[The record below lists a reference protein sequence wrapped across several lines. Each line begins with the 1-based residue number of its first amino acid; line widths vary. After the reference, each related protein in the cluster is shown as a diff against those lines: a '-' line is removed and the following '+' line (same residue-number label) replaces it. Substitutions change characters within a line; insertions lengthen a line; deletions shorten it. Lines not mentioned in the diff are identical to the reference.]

1 MTLLGHLSLWLAFL
15 VGLWGAITGFVGGAQ
30 RRADLQQSARH
41 ATFALCV
48 ALLVAVFSLE
58 YAIFTHDFGVA
69 YVAGRTSRNLPTFY
83 LWSALYS
90 GQEGSLLFWAAVLS
104 IFGVIVQTLTSRRHR
119 AYLPY
124 VAAVTSLVATF
135 FVTVMLFTANPFQRL
150 PFTPLDGSG
159 MNPQLQNP
167 GMVFHPPMLYLG
179 YISITIPFA
188 FAIAALLTKKLDTD
202 WLVAVRKWTIVSWLF
217 LSVGLLIG
225 MWWAYVELG
234 WGGYWA
240 WDPVE
245 NAALLPWLVLTAFLH
260 SVMVQEKRGMLKKWN
275 LALILGA
282 FVLSIFGTFITRSGV
297 IASVHSFTQSRVGYY
312 FLVFLVLVTVGSAVL
327 YATRLPLLEA
337 DAKLESMVSREASF
351 LFNNL
356 LFIGLAFSVLW
367 GTLFPIL
374 SEAIRGTKITVGP
387 PFFNQVNI
395 PLGLALLLLTG
406 IGPLIAWRRASTSNL
421 QRQFAVPATT
431 GVFVLLILLVA
442 GMRDVGALLTFSIGG
457 FVLATVTQEF
467 ARGARARHRQYNE
480 PLLLALVNLLSRNR
494 RRYGGY
500 IVHVA
505 MVLLFGA
512 FAGMAFKTET
522 QATLRPGETATLK
535 GPDGHVYAF
544 THLSISQYNALNRQ
558 VTAALVDVTRD
569 GKPLGRMRTEKRQ
582 HVDALGRPTF
592 EPSTEVGIMSGLRVD
607 LYIVLAGLV
616 NGTEQAVFRFTINPL
631 VWWVW
636 FGGFVLV
643 LGGLIVLWP
652 GGAPLAIKGPRQ
664 AGYGVKLEPEV
675 VGRSDSL
682 TVGRNDHA

>member
-1 MTLLGHLSLWLAFL
+1 
-15 VGLWGAITGFVGGAQ
+15 
-30 RRADLQQSARH
+30 
-41 ATFALCV
+41 
-48 ALLVAVFSLE
+48 
-58 YAIFTHDFGVA
+58 
-69 YVAGRTSRNLPTFY
+69 
-83 LWSALYS
+83 
-90 GQEGSLLFWAAVLS
+90 
-104 IFGVIVQTLTSRRHR
+104 
-119 AYLPY
+119 
-124 VAAVTSLVATF
+124 
-135 FVTVMLFTANPFQRL
+135 
-150 PFTPLDGSG
+150 
-159 MNPQLQNP
+159 
-167 GMVFHPPMLYLG
+167 MLYLG

-188 FAIAALLTKKLDTD
+188 FAIAALLSKKLDTE

-297 IASVHSFTQSRVGYY
+297 IASVHSFTQSNVGYF
-312 FLVFLVLVTVGSAVL
+312 FLVFLVLITVASATL
-327 YATRLPLLEA
+327 YVTRLPLLEA
-337 DAKLESMVSREASF
+337 DARLESMVSREASF

-395 PLGLALLLLTG
+395 PLGLALLFLTG
-406 IGPLIAWRRASTSNL
+406 IGPLIAWRRASVPNL

-431 GVFVLLILLVA
+431 GIFVLLILLVA
-442 GMRDVGALLTFSIGG
+442 GMGDVGALLTFGVGG
-457 FVLATVTQEF
+457 FVLATVVQEF
-467 ARGARARHRQYNE
+467 ARGTRARHRQYNE
-480 PLLLALVNLLSRNR
+480 SLPVALVNLLSRNR

-505 MVLLFGA
+505 IVLLFGA

-522 QATLRPGETATLK
+522 QATLRPGETATLA

-544 THLSISQYNALNRQ
+544 THLGISQYNALNRQ
-558 VTAALVDVTRD
+558 VTAALVDVRRD
-569 GKPLGRMRTEKRQ
+569 GLPIGRMRTEKRQ
-582 HVDALGRPTF
+582 HVDALGQPTF
-592 EPSTEVGIMSGLRVD
+592 EPSTEVGIISGPRLD
-607 LYIVLAGLV
+607 LYGVLAGLV
-616 NGTEQAVFRFTINPL
+616 DGTEQAVFRFTINPL

-652 GGAPLAIKGPRQ
+652 GGAPVAVKGPRQ
-664 AGYGVKLEPEV
+664 AGYGVKLEPEYV
-675 VGRSDSL
+675 GQAALSPAKGSDGLTAWPERSEGVGRSGD
-682 TVGRNDHA
+682 A

>member
-1 MTLLGHLSLWLAFL
+1 MTLLGNLSLWLAFL

-30 RRADLQQSARH
+30 GRADLQQSARH
-41 ATFALCV
+41 ATFALFA
-48 ALLVAVFSLE
+48 ALAVAVVSLEVAIFRHDFSLE
-58 YAIFTHDFGVA
+58 YVA
-69 YVAGRTSRNLPTFY
+69 AYTSRNLPTFY
-83 LWSALYS
+83 LWSALYA

-104 IFGVIVQTLTSRRHR
+104 LFGALVQALTSRRHR

-135 FVTVMLFTANPFQRL
+135 FISVMLFAANPFQRL
-150 PFTPLDGSG
+150 AFTPMDGQG

-188 FAIAALLTKKLDTD
+188 FAIAALLTKKLDTE
-202 WLVAVRKWTIVSWLF
+202 WMVAVRKWTIVSWLF
-217 LSVGLLIG
+217 LSIGLLIG

-245 NAALLPWLVLTAFLH
+245 NAALLPWLVMTAFLH
-260 SVMVQEKRGMLKKWN
+260 SVMIQEKRGMLKKWN

-282 FVLSIFGTFITRSGV
+282 WLLSIFGTFITRSGV
-297 IASVHSFTQSRVGYY
+297 ISSVHSFTQSSVGYF
-312 FLVFLVLVTVGSAVL
+312 FLGFLIVAGVASFAL
-327 YATRLPLLEA
+327 YATRLPLLDAEA
-337 DAKLESMVSREASF
+337 RLESMVSREASF

-356 LFIGLAFSVLW
+356 LLIGIAFSVLW

-374 SEAIRGTKITVGP
+374 SEAIKGTKITVGP
-387 PFFNQVNI
+387 PFFNQVNV
-395 PLGLALLLLTG
+395 PLGLALLAMTG
-406 IGPLIAWRRASTSNL
+406 IGPLIAWRRASLPNL
-421 QRQFAVPATT
+421 RRQFAVPLTSC
-431 GVFVLLILLVA
+431 VFVLLILLVA
-442 GMRDVGALLTFSIGG
+442 GIRDIGALIAFSIGG
-457 FVLATVTQEF
+457 FVLATIVQEF
-467 ARGARARHRQYNE
+467 TRGARARHRQYGE
-480 PLLLALVNLLSRNR
+480 PVIVGLFQLLSRNR

-505 MVLLFGA
+505 IVVLFVA

-522 QATLRPGETATLK
+522 QATLRPGETATLR
-535 GPDGHVYAF
+535 GPDGYVYSF
-544 THLSISQYNALNRQ
+544 THLGVSQYNALNRQ
-558 VTAALVDVTRD
+558 VTAALLDVQRD
-569 GKPLGRMRTEKRQ
+569 GNAIGHLRTEKRQ
-582 HVDALGRPTF
+582 HVDALGNPTF

-607 LYIVLAGLV
+607 LYVVLAGLV

-643 LGGLIVLWP
+643 VGGLIVLWP
-652 GGAPLAIKGPRQ
+652 GGATVAVKGTNTSAVQ
-664 AGYGVKLEPEV
+664 EI
-675 VGRSDSL
+675 GR
-682 TVGRNDHA
+682 

>member
-1 MTLLGHLSLWLAFL
+1 MTLLGPLSLWLALL
-15 VGLWGAITGFVGGAQ
+15 VGLWGAITGFAGGAQ
-30 RRADLQQSARH
+30 RRADLQQSARY
-41 ATFALCV
+41 ATFALFA
-48 ALLVAVFSLE
+48 ALLVAVISLE
-58 YAIFTHDFGVA
+58 VAIFRHDFSVQ
-69 YVAGRTSRNLPTFY
+69 YVASRTSRNLPTFY

-104 IFGVIVQTLTSRRHR
+104 LFGALTQLLTSRRHR
-119 AYLPY
+119 MYLPY
-124 VAAVTSLVATF
+124 VAAVTCLVATF
-135 FVTVMLFTANPFQRL
+135 FVSVMLFAANPFQRL

-188 FAIAALLTKKLDTD
+188 FAIAALLTKKLDAE
-202 WLVAVRKWTIVSWLF
+202 WLVAVRKWTLVSWLF

-245 NAALLPWLVLTAFLH
+245 NAALLPWLVMTAFLH
-260 SVMVQEKRGMLKKWN
+260 SVMIQEKRGMLKKWN
-275 LALILGA
+275 LALIIGA
-282 FVLSIFGTFITRSGV
+282 WVLSIFGTFLTRSGV
-297 IASVHSFTQSRVGYY
+297 ISSVHSFTQSPVGYF
-312 FLVFLVLVTVGSAVL
+312 FLVFLVVASIASFTL

-337 DAKLESMVSREASF
+337 EATLESMVSREAGF

-356 LFIGLAFSVLW
+356 LLIGIAFSVLW

-374 SEAIRGTKITVGP
+374 SEAVRGTKITVGP

-395 PLGLALLLLTG
+395 PLGLALLAMTG
-406 IGPLIAWRRASTSNL
+406 VGPLIAWRRASLANL
-421 QRQFAVPATT
+421 RRQFAVPATS

-442 GMRDVGALLTFSIGG
+442 GMRDIGALMAFSIGG
-457 FVLATVTQEF
+457 FVLGTVTQEF
-467 ARGARARHRQYNE
+467 ARGARARHRQYGE
-480 PLLLALVNLLSRNR
+480 PIPVALLQLLSRNR

-505 MVLLFGA
+505 IVLLFVA

-522 QATLRPGETATLK
+522 QATLRPGETATLQ
-535 GPDGHVYAF
+535 GSDGHVYSF
-544 THLSISQYNALNRQ
+544 THLGISQYNALNRQ
-558 VTAALVDVTRD
+558 VTAALVEVQRD
-569 GKPLGRMRTEKRQ
+569 GKPMGRLRTEKRQ
-582 HVDALGRPTF
+582 HVDGLGRPTF

-607 LYIVLAGLV
+607 LYVVLAGLV

-636 FGGFVLV
+636 FGGLVLV
-643 LGGLIVLWP
+643 IGGLIVLWP
-652 GGAPLAIKGPRQ
+652 GGTAVAVRGSKATSAQ
-664 AGYGVKLEPEV
+664 AGYAVKLEAE
-675 VGRSDSL
+675 R
-682 TVGRNDHA
+682 

>member
-15 VGLWGAITGFVGGAQ
+15 VGLWGAITGFAGGAQ

-41 ATFALCV
+41 ATFALFG
-48 ALLVAVFSLE
+48 ALLIAVICLE
-58 YAIFTHDFGVA
+58 VAIFRHDFSVQ
-69 YVAGRTSRNLPTFY
+69 YVASRTSRNLPTFY

-104 IFGVIVQTLTSRRHR
+104 LFGALAQLLTGRRHR
-119 AYLPY
+119 VYLPY

-135 FVTVMLFTANPFQRL
+135 FVSVLLFAANPFQRL
-150 PFTPLDGSG
+150 PFTPLDGQG

-188 FAIAALLTKKLDTD
+188 FAIGALLSKKLDAE

-245 NAALLPWLVLTAFLH
+245 NVALLPWLVMTAFLH

-282 FVLSIFGTFITRSGV
+282 WVLSIFGTFITRSGV
-297 IASVHSFTQSRVGYY
+297 IASVHSFTQSSVGYF
-312 FLVFLVLVTVGSAVL
+312 FLVFLVVATVASFTL
-327 YATRLPLLEA
+327 YATRLHLLEA
-337 DAKLESMVSREASF
+337 EASLESIVSREASF

-374 SEAIRGTKITVGP
+374 TEWVRGVKITYGP
-387 PFFNQVNI
+387 ATFNIVNI

-406 IGPLIAWRRASTSNL
+406 IGPLIAWRQASPANL
-421 QRQFAVPATT
+421 RRQFAVPVTA
-431 GVFVLLILLVA
+431 GAFALLILLVA
-442 GMRDVGALLTFSIGG
+442 GMRDFGPLLAFSLGA

-467 ARGARARHRQYNE
+467 ARGARARHRQYGE
-480 PLLLALVNLLSRNR
+480 PTALAVVRLLARNR

-505 MVLLFGA
+505 IVLLFIG

-522 QATLRPGETATLK
+522 QAMLRPGESIELK
-535 GPDGHVYAF
+535 SPYGQVYKF
-544 THLSISQYNALNRQ
+544 THLGISQYNALNRQ
-558 VTAALVDVTRD
+558 ITAALVEVRRD
-569 GKPLGRMRTEKRQ
+569 GKLIGRLRTEKRQ
-582 HVDALGRPTF
+582 HVDALGRATF
-592 EPSTEVGIMSGLRVD
+592 EPSTEVGIRSGLRED
-607 LYIVLAGLV
+607 LYVVLAGLV
-616 NGTEQAVFRFTINPL
+616 NGTEQAVYRFTINPL

-643 LGGLIVLWP
+643 IGGLIVLWP
-652 GGAPLAIKGPRQ
+652 GGVAVAVKGSTASRVQ
-664 AGYGVKLEPEV
+664 AGYAVKLEAE
-675 VGRSDSL
+675 R
-682 TVGRNDHA
+682 